1 MNSFEKEEFQ
11 YRSRLETAAHVR
23 NIEKINEVA
32 ILKLKDEEKDMI
44 HQLAKSIATYFL
56 KENIIEQDDM
66 DTYIYGAEVLI
77 SGVLG
82 IVNILLVSI
91 LLDTFYQGILF
102 LVIFIP
108 IRMYTGGYHASSYFT
123 CNIGFI
129 FIYILSILME
139 NLISKW
145 HLTSLLWILVLAG
158 LLIIFRYAPLENANK
173 KIPISKVKRY
183 KVIGCSLYIGFMG
196 IAIAMCMEMKQF
208 EYIPVSVETG
218 AYINIILVTIVFL
231 FVIGMRKE
239 GKWNEKE
246 NQ

>member
-1 MNSFEKEEFQ
+1 
-11 YRSRLETAAHVR
+11 
-23 NIEKINEVA
+23 
-32 ILKLKDEEKDMI
+32 MI
-44 HQLAKSIATYFL
+44 HQLAEGIATYFL

-77 SGVLG
+77 SGALG

-129 FIYILSILME
+129 LVYILSILVGD
-139 NLISKW
+139 LIGKW
-145 HLTSLLWILVLAG
+145 NLTSLLWILVLAG
-158 LLIIFRYAPLENANK
+158 LLIIFRYAPLENINK

-183 KVIGCSLYIGFMG
+183 KVIGCSLYIAYMA
-196 IAIAMCMEMKQF
+196 IAIAMCVEMKQF

-218 AYINIILVTIVFL
+218 EYINIILVTIVFL

-246 NQ
+246 N